1 MGTRCA
7 PPYACLTI
15 GYEQVTKLFTQELPK
30 YFAVEESELIKE
42 VFKWYMDDG
51 FIF

>member
-1 MGTRCA
+1 METRCA

-15 GYEQVTKLFTQELPK
+15 GYQEVTKLCTQKLPK

-42 VFKWYMDDG
+42 VFK
-51 FIF
+51 

>member
-1 MGTRCA
+1 METRCA

-15 GYEQVTKLFTQELPK
+15 GYQEVTKLCTQELPK

-42 VFKWYMDDG
+42 VSK
-51 FIF
+51 